1 MEAVKGGDARM
12 NEGGFSRVT
21 VPALAAHHF
30 LHGMAREQLAELAPA
45 AHLVSLPAG
54 RRVFEDGGRATGFWL
69 IRSGSVAL
77 DLHVPGEGQITI
89 ETLGMGEVLGWSWQ
103 LPDRKWALGA
113 VTIQPVEAF
122 AFDGKAVRVLCDADP
137 QLGYELSRRF
147 LDVASNRLQAIRNRL
162 LDRYVPARPWP

>member
-1 MEAVKGGDARM
+1 M
-12 NEGGFSRVT
+12 NEGGVSRVT

-30 LHGMAREQLAELAPA
+30 LHGLPREQIAELAPA
-45 AHLVSLPAG
+45 AHLVSMPAD
-54 RRVFEDGGRATGFWL
+54 RRIFEDGGPARGFWL
-69 IRSGSVAL
+69 IRSGLVAL

-89 ETLGMGEVLGWSWQ
+89 ETLGMGDVLGWSWQ

-113 VTIQPVEAF
+113 VAIQPVEAF
-122 AFDGKAVRVLCDADP
+122 AFDGKAVQTLCDADP
-137 QLGYELSRRF
+137 LLGYELSHRF

>member
-1 MEAVKGGDARM
+1 M
-12 NEGGFSRVT
+12 NEGGVSRVA

-30 LHGMAREQLAELAPA
+30 LHGLPREQIAELAPA
-45 AHLVSLPAG
+45 AHLVSIPACC
-54 RRVFEDGGRATGFWL
+54 RIFEDGGPARGFWL
-69 IRSGSVAL
+69 IRSGLVAL

-89 ETLGMGEVLGWSWQ
+89 ETLGMGDALGWSWQ

-113 VTIQPVEAF
+113 VAIQPVEAF
-122 AFDGKAVRVLCDADP
+122 AFDGTAVRTLCDADP
-137 QLGYELSRRF
+137 LLGYELSHRF

>member
-1 MEAVKGGDARM
+1 M
-12 NEGGFSRVT
+12 NEGGVSRVT

-30 LHGMAREQLAELAPA
+30 LHGLPREQIAELAPA
-45 AHLVSLPAG
+45 AHLVSMPAD
-54 RRVFEDGGRATGFWL
+54 RRIFEDGGPARGFWL
-69 IRSGSVAL
+69 IRSGLVAL

-89 ETLGMGEVLGWSWQ
+89 ETLGMGDVLGWSWQ

-113 VTIQPVEAF
+113 VAIQPVEAF
-122 AFDGKAVRVLCDADP
+122 AFDGNVVRALCDADP
-137 QLGYELSRRF
+137 QLGYGLSHRF